1 MLEDHISYLIKNTIE
16 RIERVPKDK
25 ILELLQEIYQERE
38 LLRTIINFSLRR
50 SVFVMNKNESVV
62 FFNDFAVKT
71 GIIVFKEIWKL
82 SEDIQK
88 YVFDVYEYLI
98 NSKERYYSLTARV
111 NIKRGG
117 EDIYS
122 EKVFLIE
129 GSTQDFEVF
138 YYVVSDITDD
148 FLSNLNRIQED
159 SVNVL
164 SNVVS
169 GVAHEVKNP
178 LSAMYLHA
186 KILKRLLEKN
196 NFDKEYFT
204 KEVDV
209 ILSEIGRLNEI
220 VDNFMYYL
228 RPYKFA
234 EKYEN
239 INEIVREVVEFFLP
253 EFREKSIKID
263 VVLDESLP
271 LILCDKNLLKQAI
284 INLVKNSID
293 ALQGDNKYIRLSSY
307 FMSRFDGDFIVVE
320 VKDNGVGIPDDVKL
334 RIFEPFF
341 TTKEAGTG
349 IGLSIVYRIVKLH
362 KGTVDFVSKDGETVF
377 RILLPVRGTKELKYD
392 RS

>member
-169 GVAHEVKNP
+169 GVAHEIKNP